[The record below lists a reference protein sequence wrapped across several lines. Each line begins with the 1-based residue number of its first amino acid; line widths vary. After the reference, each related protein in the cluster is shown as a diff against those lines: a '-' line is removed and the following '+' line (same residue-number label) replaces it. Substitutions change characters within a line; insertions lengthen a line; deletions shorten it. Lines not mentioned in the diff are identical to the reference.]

1 MVINMNILMV
11 LNNLRVAN
19 GVATTIMNQYDE
31 LIHNGF
37 NVDFM
42 EFLDFDSPYID
53 RIKKNGG
60 EIFCVSKNK
69 NALKNMS
76 NILKRKNYNIVHI
89 NQVNAQTVQLAIIAR
104 YYQVP
109 HVVFHS
115 HNTKIP
121 GGVKRRV
128 LETGCNIVYRMF
140 ADTLVACS
148 EQAGKDSFGNK
159 DFVVLKNSI
168 DARKFEF
175 NKTKRDE
182 IRTQLNISADTLVV
196 GTVCRYA
203 RQKNPIF
210 MIDIIDKLLN
220 MGINTKFLWV
230 GSAPSENDP
239 VYKEMQKE
247 IRRRNIADKML
258 WVGSKNDIFNWYSA
272 MDVFLMP
279 SLWEGLGITYIEAQA
294 NSLPT
299 FASDVVPV
307 ETKVTELIKFYSLN
321 LSADEW
327 ALEISKCSIRNG
339 NVKNYFNE
347 IKKAGYDLTT
357 AKSDLLHIYQ
367 KVLN

>member
-1 MVINMNILMV
+1 MNILIV

-42 EFLDFDSPYID
+42 EFLDFDSPYIN
-53 RIKKNGG
+53 RIKNNRG
-60 EIFCVSKNK
+60 EIFLILKDK

-76 NILKRKNYNIVHI
+76 NVLKSKKYDLVHI
-89 NQVNAQTVQLAIIAR
+89 NQVNVQTVQLAVVAR
-104 YYQVP
+104 HYHVP
-109 HVVFHS
+109 HVIFHS

-128 LETGCNIVYRMF
+128 LEAGCNFVYRVC

-148 EQAGKDSFGNK
+148 EQAGKDSFGK
-159 DFVVLKNSI
+159 KQFIVLKNSI

-175 NKTKRDE
+175 NELSRNK
-182 IRTQLNISADTLVV
+182 IRKKLNIDDSTLVV

-203 RQKNPIF
+203 RQKNPVL
-210 MIDIIDKLLN
+210 MINIIDALLKK
-220 MGINTKFLWV
+220 GVDTKFLWI
-230 GSAPSENDP
+230 GSAPSANDP
-239 VYKEMQKE
+239 IYVEMQREVQKRG
-247 IRRRNIADKML
+247 IGDRML
-258 WVGSKNDIFNWYSA
+258 WVGSKIDVFNWYSA

-299 FASDVVPV
+299 FASDVVPI
-307 ETKVTELIKFYSLN
+307 ETKVTELIRYYPLDLDAN
-321 LSADEW
+321 TW
-327 ALEISKCSIRNG
+327 AEEIKKCRVRNG
-339 NVKNYFNE
+339 NVKKYFDE
-347 IKKAGYDLTT
+347 IEKAGYDLAT

-367 KVLN
+367 NVFNC